1 MIHPELHTNPVPL
14 DRQQHRLLRVRR
26 DMSDITRF
34 AALNS
39 SFVVV
44 GEFAEA
50 CKDYPLVWI
59 HAGTDAKGEAQVA
72 PIAVFGLTRQDNL
85 CIDRGTWRTQY
96 LPVVLRV
103 YPFAMARTGD
113 DMWAVCYDASSQRFS
128 LADGEALFGADGE
141 PTDFTR
147 DVQKQLEQVEA
158 EVERSRQ
165 IGRELLRCDL
175 LREMRFEAKL
185 PDGSAIN
192 VEGFLTIDHERFGAL
207 SDADVLKLH
216 KNGVLALI
224 HAHHVSLSNMR
235 RLAQWHVERH
245 GAAPSADAARPAAA
259 PPAQP

>member
-39 SFVVV
+39 SFVVA
-44 GEFAEA
+44 GEFAEV

-59 HAGTDAKGEAQVA
+59 HAGQDSKGEPQVA

-85 CIDRGTWRTQY
+85 CIQRGAWRTSY

-103 YPFAMARTGD
+103 YPFAMARSSA
-113 DMWAVCYDASSQRFS
+113 DMWAVCYDATSPRFS
-128 LADGEALFGADGE
+128 LSDGESLFGADGE
-141 PTDFTR
+141 PSDFTR

-158 EVERSRQ
+158 EVERTRQ

-175 LREMRFEAKL
+175 LRDMRFEAKL
-185 PDGSAIN
+185 PGGGALN
-192 VEGFLTIDHERFGAL
+192 VEGFLTVDDQRFGAL
-207 SDADVLKLH
+207 SDADVVTLH

-235 RLAQWHVERH
+235 RLAQWHVDRH
-245 GAAPSADAARPAAA
+245 GATPSTDAA
-259 PPAQP
+259 PPAAASPAP